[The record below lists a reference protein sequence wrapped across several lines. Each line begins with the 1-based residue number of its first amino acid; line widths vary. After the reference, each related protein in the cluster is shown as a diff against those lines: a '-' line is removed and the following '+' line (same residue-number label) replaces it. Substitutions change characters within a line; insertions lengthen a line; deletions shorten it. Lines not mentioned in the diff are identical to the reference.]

1 MEKQAQNKIEKI
13 RHALGCASI
22 VAVVGL
28 TSIAVTMLGLA
39 QMA

>member
-1 MEKQAQNKIEKI
+1 MKKQEQKKLENLRIAI
-13 RHALGCASI
+13 GCTAI